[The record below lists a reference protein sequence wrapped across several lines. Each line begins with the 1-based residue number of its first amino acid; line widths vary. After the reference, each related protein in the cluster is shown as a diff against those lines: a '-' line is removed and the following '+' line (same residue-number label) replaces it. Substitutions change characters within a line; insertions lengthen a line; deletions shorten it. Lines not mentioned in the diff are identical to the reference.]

1 VHVYSLEFIYI
12 FGWVLTV
19 TNQLNRYNTSPQPLG
34 KILRNRNHDTIR
46 NKFDKEN
53 KD

>member
-1 VHVYSLEFIYI
+1 MPKYP
-12 FGWVLTV
+12 
-19 TNQLNRYNTSPQPLG
+19 QLAGIQMLG

>member
-1 VHVYSLEFIYI
+1 MILIYKTKPEHI
-12 FGWVLTV
+12 QQILFSGFGKYEQ
-19 TNQLNRYNTSPQPLG
+19 TNKLG